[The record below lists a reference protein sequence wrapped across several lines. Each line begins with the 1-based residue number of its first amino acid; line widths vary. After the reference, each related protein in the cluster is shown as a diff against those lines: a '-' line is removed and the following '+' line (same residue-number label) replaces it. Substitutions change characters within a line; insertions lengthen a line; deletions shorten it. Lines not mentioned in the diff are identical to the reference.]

1 MRIAILGGGKMGR
14 WFARF
19 FSEEGFSV
27 TVSDKK
33 EETLSQV
40 GQGLSVEISAS
51 NREAVGSA
59 DWILICVPLKAFE
72 DVVKEIGSHVQANQV
87 VMDIGSVKEQP
98 VKVMHKYIR
107 AGITLGTHPMFGP
120 MTTSIKN
127 QNFVVTPTDAKER
140 EFARTFT
147 HWLEERQ
154 GKVSILSPRKHDEL
168 MSLVLGLS
176 HFVGVVVGDTL
187 VDQKEFTETLR
198 VTGPSY
204 RRLLALTENTLGQDP
219 DFYATLQMTL
229 PGLERIEESLCQ
241 NALDLLEIVRGK
253 DAKSFANKMSALQ
266 DSMKKRQTGHSR

>member
-1 MRIAILGGGKMGR
+1 
-14 WFARF
+14 
-19 FSEEGFSV
+19 
-27 TVSDKK
+27 
-33 EETLSQV
+33 
-40 GQGLSVEISAS
+40 
-51 NREAVGSA
+51 
-59 DWILICVPLKAFE
+59 
-72 DVVKEIGSHVQANQV
+72 VKEIGSQVQANQV

-187 VDQKEFTETLR
+187 VDQKEFTETLG

-204 RRLLALTENTLGQDP
+204 RQLLALTENTLGQDP

-241 NALDLLEIVRGK
+241 KALDLLEIVRGK
-253 DAKSFANKMSALQ
+253 DAKSFARKMSALQ